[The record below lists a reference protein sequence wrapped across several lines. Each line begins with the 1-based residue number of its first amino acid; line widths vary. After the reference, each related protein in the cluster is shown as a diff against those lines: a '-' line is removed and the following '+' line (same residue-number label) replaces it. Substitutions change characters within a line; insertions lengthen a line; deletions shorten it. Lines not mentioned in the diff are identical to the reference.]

1 MAVSLYSTQELLEVQ
16 QRLQNLPD
24 GFWRNRYTRVITSDR
39 EEILFEVADR
49 DNRKLAPFVAP
60 NVQGRV
66 MRGQGYEARTFRPAY
81 VKPKHIVDPTKAI
94 PRMMG
99 EPIMGGM
106 SMAAR
111 FDAVVANNMRLEL
124 ESIQRRWDWMAAR
137 ATIDGFVLVE
147 GDDYPSTLVDF
158 GRDPNLTIQLTGTT
172 VWSATGTANPLQDLA
187 DANDAA
193 FALGN
198 APITDLVF
206 GITAYA
212 NFIKNADVKELL
224 STMTRASNS
233 SFATIPLI
241 QNENYQSMGYIDSPG
256 GGRFNL
262 WRYSNWYSAVSSSG
276 ALTVEQFLDPTYV
289 VGLGP
294 GLDGTALFGAIM
306 DYDAGFQAEATVFPK
321 MWTEKDPSVVYTMS
335 QSAPLFAPLNPNNSF
350 VIKTEAP

>member
-1 MAVSLYSTQELLEVQ
+1 MAVSLFSTQELIEVQ

-24 GFWRNRYTRVITSDR
+24 GFWRNRYPRVITSDR
-39 EEILFEVADR
+39 EEIMFEVADV

-66 MRGQGYEARTFRPAY
+66 MRGQGFEARTFRPAY

-99 EPIMGGM
+99 EPMMGGM
-106 SMAAR
+106 SMLAR
-111 FDAVVANNMRLEL
+111 FNAQVATNMRLEL
-124 ESIQRRWDWMAAR
+124 ESIYRRWDWMAAR
-137 ATIDGFVLVE
+137 ATIDGSVTVA
-147 GDDYPSTLVDF
+147 GDDYPTTFVDF
-158 GRDPNLTIQLTGTT
+158 GRDPSLTVQLTGTA
-172 VWSATGTANPLQDLA
+172 VWSATATANPLRDLA
-187 DANDAA
+187 DANDDA
-193 FALGN
+193 FRLGN

-212 NFIKNADVKELL
+212 NFIKNQEVKDLL
-224 STMTRASNS
+224 STLTRASNS

-241 QNENYQSMGYIDSPG
+241 QNANYQDMGSIDTPG

-262 WRYSNWYSAVSSSG
+262 WRYSNWYSAVSSTG
-276 ALTVEQFLDPTYV
+276 QLTVEQFLDPEYV

-294 GLDGTALFGAIM
+294 GLDGCAMFGAIM
-306 DYDAGFQAEATVFPK
+306 DYEAGFRAEATVFPK
-321 MWTEKDPSVVYTMS
+321 MWVEKDPSAVFTMS

-350 VIKTEAP
+350 VIKTEV

>member
-1 MAVSLYSTQELLEVQ
+1 MAVSLYSTQELIEVQ
-16 QRLQNLPD
+16 QRLQQLPD

-39 EEILFEVADR
+39 EEIMFEVADV

-81 VKPKHIVDPTKAI
+81 VKPKHVVDPTKAI

-106 SMAAR
+106 SLQAR
-111 FDAVVANNMRLEL
+111 FDAIVANNLRLER
-124 ESIQRRWDWMAAR
+124 ESIERRWDWMAAQ
-137 ATIDGFVLVE
+137 ATIYGSVLVE

-158 GRDPNLTIQLTGTT
+158 GRDPSLTVTLSGTAM
-172 VWSATGTANPLQDLA
+172 WSATATADPLGDLA
-187 DANDAA
+187 AANDAA

-206 GITAYA
+206 GITAYS
-212 NFIKNADVKELL
+212 NFIKNDAVKELL

-233 SFATIPLI
+233 QFATIPLM
-241 QNENYQSMGYIDSPG
+241 QNSNYQNMGFIDSPG

-262 WRYSNWYSAVSSSG
+262 WRYSNWYSAVDSNG
-276 ALTVEQFLDPTYV
+276 NLTVQQFLDPEFV

-294 GLDGTALFGAIM
+294 GLDGTALFGAIL

-321 MWTEKDPSVVYTMS
+321 MWVEKDPSVVYTMS

-350 VIKTEAP
+350 VIKTEG

>member
-1 MAVSLYSTQELLEVQ
+1 MAVSLYSTQELIEVQ
-16 QRLQNLPD
+16 QRLQQLPD

-39 EEILFEVADR
+39 EEIMFEVADI

-81 VKPKHIVDPTKAI
+81 VKPKHVVDPTKAI

-99 EPIMGGM
+99 EPILGGM
-106 SMAAR
+106 SMQAR
-111 FDAVVANNMRLEL
+111 FDAIVANNLRLER
-124 ESIQRRWDWMAAR
+124 ESIERRWDWMAAQ
-137 ATIDGFVLVE
+137 ATIYGSVLVE

-158 GRDPNLTIQLTGTT
+158 GRDPSLTITLSGAAM
-172 VWSATGTANPLQDLA
+172 WSATGTADPLGDLA
-187 DANDAA
+187 SANDAA

-212 NFIKNADVKELL
+212 NFIKNDDVKELL

-233 SFATIPLI
+233 SFATIPLV
-241 QNENYQSMGYIDSPG
+241 QNSNYQNMGFIDSPG

-262 WRYSNWYSAVSSSG
+262 WRYSNWYSAVDSSG
-276 ALTVEQFLDPTYV
+276 NLVVQQFLDPEFV

-294 GLDGTALFGAIM
+294 GLDGTALFGAIL

-321 MWTEKDPSVVYTMS
+321 MWVEKDPSVVYTMS

-350 VIKTEAP
+350 VIKTEG

>member
-1 MAVSLYSTQELLEVQ
+1 MTVSLYSTQELIEVQ
-16 QRLQNLPD
+16 QRLQQLPD

-39 EEILFEVADR
+39 EEIMFEVADI

-99 EPIMGGM
+99 EPILGGM
-106 SMAAR
+106 SMQAR
-111 FDAVVANNMRLEL
+111 FDAIVANNLRLER
-124 ESIQRRWDWMAAR
+124 ESIERRWDWMAAQ
-137 ATIDGFVLVE
+137 ATIYGSVLVE

-158 GRDPNLTIQLTGTT
+158 GRDPSLTVTLSGAAM
-172 VWSATGTANPLQDLA
+172 WSATATADPLGDLA
-187 DANDAA
+187 SANDAA

-206 GITAYA
+206 GITAYS
-212 NFIKNADVKELL
+212 NFIKNDDVKELL

-233 SFATIPLI
+233 SFATIPLV
-241 QNENYQSMGYIDSPG
+241 QNSNYQNMGFIDSPG

-262 WRYSNWYSAVSSSG
+262 WRYSNWYSAVDSSG
-276 ALTVEQFLDPTYV
+276 NLVVQQFLDPEFV

-294 GLDGTALFGAIM
+294 GLDGTALFGAIL

-321 MWTEKDPSVVYTMS
+321 MWVEKDPSVVYTMS

-350 VIKTEAP
+350 VIKTEG